1 MMKKLGTYLIK
12 IVNNMNMTFMAITV
26 LLSVIGLFADY
37 FSKTTQNALP
47 CSTLLWT
54 LLFSF
59 LLAVTFLISTLL
71 RKTRLNVIIIEI
83 IQFVLAYVAFALVY
97 ITGGGATAYLSGVNA
112 TQNKVFSIILM
123 TFFFV
128 GVYVVAVL
136 VKICANSVIKKYQD
150 KNKDY
155 KPVYESLP
163 EETGTSE
170 E

>member
-1 MMKKLGTYLIK
+1 MKKIGTYIIK
-12 IVNNMNMTFMAITV
+12 VIHDMNMSFMLITV

-37 FSKTTQNALP
+37 FSKTTKNALP

-59 LLAVTFLISTLL
+59 LLAVTFYISSLL
-71 RKTRLNVIIIEI
+71 RKTKLNVIVTEI
-83 IQFVLAYVAFALVY
+83 VQFVLAYAAFALVY
-97 ITGGGATAYLSGVNA
+97 IAGGGATAYLSGVNA

-128 GVYVVAVL
+128 GIYVVAIL
-136 VKICANSVIKKYQD
+136 VKICANSVIRKCHN

-155 KPVYESLP
+155 KPVYEALP
-163 EETGTSE
+163 EDSGKGE